1 MIIFGNVVGNLSP
14 RADWDQEDSTK
25 ADYIL
30 SKTSVYEELES
41 VLQDA
46 KDYANGLHFTRTTVV
61 PASGWSANAPYTQ
74 NISISGITKNDTPH
88 YGVVYSE
95 DNALAE
101 KEAFAL
107 IDDLDTKDGSVT
119 FTCFESKP
127 EIDLM
132 VQLEVNR

>member
-1 MIIFGNVVGNLSP
+1 MIIFGNIVGNLAP
-14 RADWDQEDSTK
+14 NANWNQDDPTK
-25 ADYIL
+25 ADYIIG
-30 SKTSVYEELES
+30 KGAVDQAIEDVAQET
-41 VLQDA
+41 
-46 KDYANGLHFTRTTVV
+46 KNYADSLHFTRTTVV
-61 PASGWSANAPYTQ
+61 PAAGWSSSAPYTQ

-119 FTCFESKP
+119 FTCFEEKP
-127 EIDLM
+127 AIDLI